1 MHRAKQWSFCF
12 QTLVGSVIY
21 ETLQNNYNMV
31 WGVSNWGWRQST
43 RSQTA
48 QKWHLQCKFCT
59 SWALGCPPQT
69 LLHIFAEGFQLWL
82 GFLEGLIFLSRQQW
96 QEPVWGRELASSFLN
111 RSTPTQPKPSL
122 ISEKAAWPWPARDN
136 PIYLLET
143 CCIERSFRYS
153 SHARWRLWMKHLQA
167 CAHLR
172 TARMT

>member
-1 MHRAKQWSFCF
+1 MHWAKQWSFCF

-48 QKWHLQCKFCT
+48 QKLHLQCKFCT

-69 LLHIFAEGFQLWL
+69 LLHIFAEGFSALTGFSGRLNFSLQTAMARTSLRQRAGEQLSQSFHLNTTQALAEQW
-82 GFLEGLIFLSRQQW
+82 EGCLTL
-96 QEPVWGRELASSFLN
+96 
-111 RSTPTQPKPSL
+111 T
-122 ISEKAAWPWPARDN
+122 
-136 PIYLLET
+136 IYLLET

-153 SHARWRLWMKHLQA
+153 SHAWWWLWMKHLQA